1 MMVFQINVGWALGHN
16 ITTGDHGIFPLA
28 VCEEMN
34 GRRQSRPRSE
44 FSQRVQSLLPPL
56 RF

>member
-1 MMVFQINVGWALGHN
+1 MVIQFNVGWALGHN

-28 VCEEMN
+28 VCEEMG

-44 FSQRVQSLLPPL
+44 FSQRAQSLLPPL